1 MPASSFVSRRSIAVA
16 ALAALLG
23 CAGAAGFA
31 QPASLGLSGDLP
43 VERLP
48 ENQDL
53 RLELWERFLAAPRD
67 RALAFPAEERRNP
80 WSEWRISLERSEG
93 AFYAAFSP
101 RRDGGYPLF
110 GQGSWI
116 VKRSLADG
124 SFMQAKIYL
133 RSEQDSFARIYPQG
147 ERTRMDV
154 VAYGAVLYRN
164 VNLPLSMEQVL
175 RSPFSK
181 ILSLSA
187 DQVDWGLFSP
197 DPALYA
203 ETRSLVASIRAG
215 LPGLRYADDGAIDA
229 DGRAVYI
236 ATLLPQG
243 AEAGL
248 NCSGFVKWI
257 ADGVLYPI
265 AGSYLEVDALRR
277 RMVDWR
283 GSSFTLKFEESHDPF
298 FGLDWSRALA
308 RELWSAFYPSRRDES
323 PLAHDVDEAPF
334 TLIVGPN
341 AAAGTRARAADAGQ
355 NYLPYPVNFEDAGY
369 DLRGLTAMLYVLAL
383 REPGRWYLAA
393 LNARMV
399 NPPRLRRY
407 FHIAALFPYFDTDG
421 SFRVAAFESAAE
433 TSLGRIVGSPSYE
446 FTKLIRMPSS
456 ARFMPPFLPA
466 PF

>member
-1 MPASSFVSRRSIAVA
+1 MVYA
-16 ALAALLG
+16 ALATLFA
-23 CAGAAGFA
+23 CAAASAYA
-31 QPASLGLSGDLP
+31 QPAPLGLVGDLP
-43 VERLP
+43 IERLP
-48 ENQDL
+48 ENHDL
-53 RLELWERFLAAPRD
+53 RLELWERFVAAPRD
-67 RALAFPAEERRNP
+67 RALVFQAEERRNP
-80 WSEWRISLERSEG
+80 WSDWRVSLERTEG

-101 RRDGGYPLF
+101 RREGSYPLY

-116 VKRSLADG
+116 IKRSLVDG
-124 SFMQAKIYL
+124 SFMQAKVYL
-133 RSEQDSFARIYPQG
+133 RSEQDSFARIYPHG
-147 ERTRMDV
+147 ERTRMDIV
-154 VAYGAVLYRN
+154 VYGAVLYRN

-175 RSPFSK
+175 RSPFST
-181 ILSLSA
+181 IRRLSA

-203 ETRSLVASIRAG
+203 ETRSLAASIRAG

-229 DGRAVYI
+229 DGRAVFI
-236 ATLLPQG
+236 ASLLPQG

-257 ADGVLYPI
+257 ADGTLYPI

-308 RELWSAFYPSRRDES
+308 RELWAAFYPSRRDPS
-323 PLAHDVDEAPF
+323 PLAHDVDESPF
-334 TLIVGPN
+334 TLIVGPS
-341 AAAGTRARAADAGQ
+341 AAAGTRARAADAGS
-355 NYLPYPVNFEDAGY
+355 NYLPYPINFEDAGY
-369 DLRGLTAMLYVLAL
+369 DLRGLTAMLYVLAI

-393 LNARMV
+393 LNARMQS
-399 NPPRLRRY
+399 PPRLRRY
-407 FHIAALFPYFDTDG
+407 FHIAALFPYFDADG
-421 SFRVAAFESAAE
+421 SFRVAVFESAAE
-433 TSLGRIVGSPSYE
+433 TSLARIVNSPSYE

-456 ARFMPPFLPA
+456 ARFRPPFLPA